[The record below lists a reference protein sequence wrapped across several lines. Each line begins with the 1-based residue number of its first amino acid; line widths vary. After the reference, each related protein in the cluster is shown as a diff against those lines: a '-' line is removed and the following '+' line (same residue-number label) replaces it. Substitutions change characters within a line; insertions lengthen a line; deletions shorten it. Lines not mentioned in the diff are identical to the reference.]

1 MDTISR
7 TSIRPQSRLFAA
19 TARSS
24 VLLLAL
30 FTSTLPLACS
40 GSASG
45 NASTK
50 RAKMEAEEGPED
62 AHDFDKPITAKELT
76 PAAPAPTPKFND
88 VALLGARH
96 DLSLVSEHANAAC
109 GCVKVA
115 IGTASS
121 AAFQWQ
127 NGSPHLNDDSELAF
141 AMTGE
146 TMACSGEP
154 KGASGASY
162 WGYRISGNDVIVFLE
177 GAREGVPRA
186 SAAIIPKPV
195 GDGLVYVAPAKPKFP
210 YGRSLDGKNAR
221 CKVGNSAIK
230 RTTAFT
236 RAELGDSSTHN
247 SQSAPAVDDVE

>member
-7 TSIRPQSRLFAA
+7 ASSRQLSRFRAHSLRA
-19 TARSS
+19 GA
-24 VLLLAL
+24 LLLA
-30 FTSTLPLACS
+30 FAALACQGSAS
-40 GSASG
+40 GSAS
-45 NASTK
+45 TK
-50 RAKMEAEEGPED
+50 RVKMDAEEGP
-62 AHDFDKPITAKELT
+62 DFDKPITAKEL
-76 PAAPAPTPKFND
+76 AAPATAPAPRFND
-88 VALLGARH
+88 VALLGART

-121 AAFQWQ
+121 AAFRWQ
-127 NGSPHLNDDSELAF
+127 NGAPHLNDDSELAF

-146 TMACSGEP
+146 SMACSGEP

-195 GDGLVYVAPAKPKFP
+195 GDGQVYVAPAKPKFP
-210 YGRSLDGKNAR
+210 YGRSLDGKNTR
-221 CKVGNSAIK
+221 CKVGNAATK
-230 RTTAFT
+230 RVTPFT
-236 RAELGDSSTHN
+236 RAELGDSSSPN